1 MYRFFSYLDN
11 NGLIEA
17 CMNISYNQ
25 LLINKKRIKRRIKK
39 KVNNEVRCNHC
50 SGAFRG
56 HEEIETCLMCG
67 REKDHICKNCMYA
80 PVENQEKKLA

>member
-1 MYRFFSYLDN
+1 
-11 NGLIEA
+11 
-17 CMNISYNQ
+17 MNISYNQ
-25 LLINKKRIKRRIKK
+25 LLVNKKRIKRRIKK
-39 KVNNEVRCNHC
+39 KVDNEVRCNHC

-67 REKDHICKNCMYA
+67 REKDHICENCLYA